1 LVEGVVAARIATVEE
16 DPPKVPSNATRTPV
30 WSQYITEPVARHAPA
45 GWRPALLTAIRAAHT
60 LIFVSVGAAI
70 ALFAWDGARGR
81 TGRRPV
87 AALGLALAESA
98 VYLSN
103 NQVCPLTP
111 LAEELGAERGAVAD
125 MFLPGWLARRIPIVA
140 SSALVLGLA
149 LNLRAAAR
157 RRRSGGEMGGSAA
170 RARPPARDGRP

>member
-1 LVEGVVAARIATVEE
+1 MS
-16 DPPKVPSNATRTPV
+16 SNATRTPI

-98 VYLSN
+98 VYISN